1 MRTQAPG
8 TPRHSSIFGDVA
20 ERLLVVTVANGA
32 VELVPQ
38 LRVGSISPAAMIFSV
53 LLAMVLVVVGMCIEC
68 RGRCCR
74 GS

>member
-1 MRTQAPG
+1 M
-8 TPRHSSIFGDVA
+8 
-20 ERLLVVTVANGA
+20 VTVANGT